1 MTVLFINTC
10 VRKESRTYRL
20 ASHFLSRWSD
30 KDVTEVQ
37 PVEEGLYGLDR
48 KMLQIRDEAL
58 AKKDLDHPVLKYAAQ
73 FAKADTILIAAPYW
87 DLSFPA
93 ALKNYIE
100 RINCVGVTFDYNE
113 NGLPYGMCQAKRLVY
128 ISTAGGPVSDAAFG
142 YGYLK
147 ALCKNFYE
155 IDQTVCFQ
163 AENLDMPFVNVEEEL
178 NKVKA
183 AMDAWIIQNQ

>member
-128 ISTAGGPVSDAAFG
+128 ISTAGGPVSDASFG

-183 AMDAWIIQNQ
+183 DMDAWIIQNL